1 MATKHGN
8 WKFPAYGWFSFLKM
22 TIIYHLKRT
31 SQPRIH
37 YCIIWRLAESG
48 WWLAPSAGFPAAGSA
63 SGVSLN
69 LYFGWWTIRHLVG
82 QNLQNHPKPGSF
94 GFQDCFWMAM
104 TMGIIFG
111 ETCLL
116 WLGFYPISEQ
126 IPAAP
131 RLKRRPKE
139 STKMP
144 RSGQQ
149 PPKLRGTGPQRSPG
163 SSSRS
168 LATTGACGKMSK
180 CENVI
185 KCMFLLISRNQ
196 SGVVTMGDLNG
207 CYWPRVLWC
216 CALSLLHIV
225 TFPKTSAFGLEPRW
239 IPWSW
244 METHFGW
251 LHWFSRCLQK
261 PQRIDR
267 DLFGKLQAIWPCQG
281 AWVFSSEHIL
291 QMDTVMIYKYI

>member
-163 SSSRS
+163 SSLQVSCNNRS
-168 LATTGACGKMSK
+168 LWQNVKMWK
-180 CENVI
+180 CHKMYVLVNFQESEWGGDHGRFEW
-185 KCMFLLISRNQ
+185 MLL
-196 SGVVTMGDLNG
+196 
-207 CYWPRVLWC
+207 
-216 CALSLLHIV
+216 A
-225 TFPKTSAFGLEPRW
+225 
-239 IPWSW
+239 
-244 METHFGW
+244 
-251 LHWFSRCLQK
+251 
-261 PQRIDR
+261 
-267 DLFGKLQAIWPCQG
+267 
-281 AWVFSSEHIL
+281 
-291 QMDTVMIYKYI
+291 